1 MKGINASGV
10 GFSSIDENEEG
21 FDWTNV
27 GNKSDEADATE
38 RINVHSLFIKDVD
51 DEYFLTFACNM
62 GTISFVVL
70 GASFRALGVVAYFS
84 SPPQSPAIVMSK
96 LEPYPT
102 ILLSG

>member
-62 GTISFVVL
+62 ATISFVVL
-70 GASFRALGVVAYFS
+70 GALGTFHSVCFFS
-84 SPPQSPAIVMSK
+84 TLTRCI
-96 LEPYPT
+96 PT
-102 ILLSG
+102 SNPI